1 MGKGFSRRISW
12 DLTTALLRILLA
24 LCILSD
30 SIIHDAYKY
39 YQKILQV
46 TATPIRPCQ
55 KFQPGITNM
64 RKLRNV
70 FLSLISYK
78 GKSKV
83 NVVKRPFPT

>member
-46 TATPIRPCQ
+46 SVTPYKTMP
-55 KFQPGITNM
+55 KVST
-64 RKLRNV
+64 RN
-70 FLSLISYK
+70 Y
-78 GKSKV
+78 
-83 NVVKRPFPT
+83 